1 MSYAALACGADGIMV
16 EVHPNPDEA
25 LSDGEQSLDFDNFKE
40 LMEKIKKNY
49 KNL

>member
-25 LSDGEQSLDFDNFKE
+25 LSDGEQSLDFDNFEE